1 MVEREYQRIKEIIRN
16 NFHLKKLS
24 LDKIILFG
32 SYSKGEETSESD
44 IDLLILSKDFRKKTV
59 FEKAEIM
66 EDLDWELVSNTK
78 KPFDIL
84 YYSDE
89 EWENDQSL
97 IIREAKKHGKVIY
110 G

>member
-44 IDLLILSKDFRKKTV
+44 IDLLILSKDFRKKTI
-59 FEKAEIM
+59 FEKDEIM
-66 EDLDWELVSNTK
+66 GDLDWELVSNTK

>member
-44 IDLLILSKDFRKKTV
+44 IDLLILSKDFRKKTI

-66 EDLDWELVSNTK
+66 GDLDWELVSNTK

-97 IIREAKKHGKVIY
+97 IIREAKQHGKVIY

>member
-1 MVEREYQRIKEIIRN
+1 MVEREYQRIKEIIQK
-16 NFHLKKLS
+16 NFRSKNLS
-24 LDKIILFG
+24 LEKVILFG

-44 IDLLILSKDFRKKTV
+44 IDLLILSKDFRKKTI

-66 EDLDWELVSNTK
+66 GDLDWELVSNTK
-78 KPFDIL
+78 KPFDII

-89 EWENDQSL
+89 EWENGQSL
-97 IIREAKKHGKVIY
+97 IIREAKQHGKVIY

>member
-16 NFHLKKLS
+16 NFRSKKLS
-24 LDKIILFG
+24 LDKVILFG

-44 IDLLILSKDFRKKTV
+44 IDLLILSKDFRKKTI

-66 EDLDWELVSNTK
+66 GDLDWELVSNTK

-97 IIREAKKHGKVIY
+97 IICEAKKHGKVIY

>member
-24 LDKIILFG
+24 LDKVILFG

-44 IDLLILSKDFRKKTV
+44 IDLLILSKDFRKKTI

-66 EDLDWELVSNTK
+66 GDLDWELVSNTK

-97 IIREAKKHGKVIY
+97 IIREAKQHGKVIY